1 LPRSA
6 GEGRRNPESFLNLP
20 QEVFKMVQQ
29 RKSTTIRKQQIME
42 AARKL
47 IIKKGSE
54 HLTVRAIASVVN
66 ITEAAIYRHFKS
78 KREILSFL
86 MTHITDDMLQEF
98 ESQSGTNSQSLE
110 TVNAILKQHLSG
122 IEQRRGMSF
131 QVIAEIISL
140 GDKKLN
146 REVYEKL
153 NLYIDRLRGLLC
165 EGARQGCIRD
175 DIDHGAAALLLFGM
189 IQGLVNIWALGNY
202 SFDLPDKFNALW
214 DIYQKAIT
222 SRNPSKPASP

>member
-1 LPRSA
+1 
-6 GEGRRNPESFLNLP
+6 
-20 QEVFKMVQQ
+20 MVQQ
-29 RKSTTIRKQQIME
+29 RKSTTIRKQQIIE

-54 HLTVRAIASVVN
+54 HLTVRAIASIVN

-86 MTHITDDMLQEF
+86 MTHITNDMLQELD
-98 ESQSGTNSQSLE
+98 SQSGTNAHSLE
-110 TVNAILKQHLSG
+110 TVNSVLKQHLSE

-153 NLYIDRLRGLLC
+153 NLYIDRLRGLLSD
-165 EGARQGCIRD
+165 GARQGWVRD

-189 IQGLVNIWALGNY
+189 IQGLVNIWALSNY
-202 SFDLPDKFNALW
+202 SFDLSDKFDSLW
-214 DIYQKAIT
+214 DIYRKIIQ
-222 SRNPSKPASP
+222 SRNFSEPA

>member
-1 LPRSA
+1 
-6 GEGRRNPESFLNLP
+6 
-20 QEVFKMVQQ
+20 MVQK
-29 RKSTTIRKQQIME
+29 RKSTAIRKQQIIE

-86 MTHITDDMLQEF
+86 MTHITDDMLQEL
-98 ESQSGTNSQSLE
+98 ESQSETNSHSLE
-110 TVNAILKQHLSG
+110 TVNAVLKQHLSE

-131 QVIAEIISL
+131 QIIAEIISL

-146 REVYEKL
+146 REV
-153 NLYIDRLRGLLC
+153 LRKAQPLHRPLEGTSMRGGQAGLHSGRHRPRRGRPAAFRHDPGPGEHL
-165 EGARQGCIRD
+165 GARQLQLRPVRQIRRP
-175 DIDHGAAALLLFGM
+175 
-189 IQGLVNIWALGNY
+189 LGY
-202 SFDLPDKFNALW
+202 L
-214 DIYQKAIT
+214 
-222 SRNPSKPASP
+222 

>member
-1 LPRSA
+1 
-6 GEGRRNPESFLNLP
+6 
-20 QEVFKMVQQ
+20 MVQQ
-29 RKSTTIRKQQIME
+29 RKSTAIRKQQIME

-78 KREILSFL
+78 KRDILSFL
-86 MTHITDDMLQEF
+86 MTHITDDMLQEL
-98 ESQSGTNSQSLE
+98 ESQSGTNSHSLE
-110 TVNAILKQHLSG
+110 TVNAVLKQHLSE

-153 NLYIDRLRGLLC
+153 NLYIDRLRGLLS
-165 EGARQGCIRD
+165 EGARQGCIRG

-202 SFDLPDKFNALW
+202 SFDLSDKFDALW
-214 DIYQKAIT
+214 DIYKKAIK
-222 SRNPSKPASP
+222 SRKPSEPASP